1 MMSKLLTKLFLSE
14 RVRRPQVLAGL
25 LLLAFLGQCVWLVVR
40 GQQKIRDD
48 AAAVAR
54 IQAGLEQIR
63 EGAIAGTPYRLKPEA
78 NSEADISIRGDISV
92 QQDAGY
98 DTQHSPL
105 WYLSASAPLAFLPQ
119 RWLSSANEANGLQG
133 LAMDWLARSPSLVF
147 GLLLGASLW
156 YVSRR
161 LYGNAG
167 GFIALSLY
175 CFSPMMIRS
184 SSLWFSPPEM
194 GAAWGAFGAIFTA
207 IAVAHTLYAPREV
220 VLWNWRRILLLGL
233 SLVLAIGSQFS
244 LWILIPCALMF
255 MLYLAPTRRWAALVI
270 WCSASVVTLFLLYGS
285 YFFHPSVFVESLR
298 HAQFSGITWK
308 ALGMLSAYRVVFTK
322 IVGSSPVLIILLP
335 IAFTTYILWRRVR
348 YFGNTAPLLLSALL
362 VALAVVTP
370 HYPALGFQ
378 LVAVPFLFVFVAGI
392 VSDLLETQH
401 RSLVTLCLWSLLAA
415 NALWN
420 LVALARL
427 G

>member
-1 MMSKLLTKLFLSE
+1 MSKLFSPE
-14 RVRRPQVLAGL
+14 RVGRPQALAGL

-48 AAAVAR
+48 AAAGAR
-54 IQAGLEQIR
+54 IQAGLAQIR
-63 EGAIAGTPYRLKPEA
+63 QGTIAGAPYRLQPEA
-78 NSEADISIRGDISV
+78 TREADSAVRGAISV
-92 QQDAGY
+92 QGDTGY
-98 DTQHSPL
+98 DMHHSPL
-105 WYLSASAPLAFLPQ
+105 WYLSASAPLAVLPQ
-119 RWLSSANEANGLQG
+119 RWQSKFQETGKSQAATTE
-133 LAMDWLARSPSLVF
+133 WLARAPSLVF

-175 CFSPMMIRS
+175 CFSPMMIRT
-184 SSLWFSPPEM
+184 SSLWFASPEM

-207 IAVAHTLYAPREV
+207 IAVSHTLYAPREV

-244 LWILIPCALMF
+244 LWILIPGALVF
-255 MLYLAPTRRWAALVI
+255 MLFLAPSRKGAVLVI
-270 WCSASVVTLFLLYGS
+270 WSSACVVALILLFAS
-285 YFFHPSVFVESLR
+285 YFFHSRVFVESLK
-298 HAQFSGITWK
+298 HAQFLGITWK
-308 ALGMLSAYRVVFTK
+308 ALGMSGAYRVVVAQIF
-322 IVGSSPVLIILLP
+322 SSCPVLVILLP
-335 IAFTTYILWRRVR
+335 LALMMYLLWPRAR
-348 YFGNTAPLLLSALL
+348 YFGNTAPLLLGTLF
-362 VALAVVTP
+362 VAFAVVTP
-370 HYPALGFQ
+370 HYPGLGFQ
-378 LVAVPFLFVFVAGI
+378 LIVVPFLLVFVAGVI
-392 VSDLLETQH
+392 SDLLETQH
-401 RSLVTLCLWSLLAA
+401 HSLVTLCIWSLLAA